1 MIVKKIVIV
10 LLLCCFGIQQS
21 NGQKKIYVSD
31 KFETLS
37 KDHKIIA
44 ILPFQTTLNLKSK
57 DKTYTKAQIQELEER
72 EGVAVQGALESYFLN
87 RKRKKKL
94 KIEFQD
100 INTTNRLL
108 RKADVTAEDMDIY
121 SPQELCKI
129 LKVDAVISGSL
140 TSRLVLSKDIDTS
153 FDLITYLKGKSDY
166 GKIIIKLSD
175 KTTGKL
181 LWRYEKTI
189 NRKSGKN
196 TQNIISRMMRKASRK
211 FPYEEKR

>member
-1 MIVKKIVIV
+1 MKKYIVILV
-10 LLLCCFGIQQS
+10 LFFAGIQLS
-21 NGQKKIYVSD
+21 NAQKKIYVSD
-31 KFETLS
+31 SFEELS

-44 ILPFQTTLNLKSK
+44 ILPFQTTLNLKSGQE
-57 DKTYTKAQIQELEER
+57 TYTEAQIAALAKK
-72 EGVAVQGALESYFLN
+72 EGIAVQQALESYFLN

-100 INTTNRLL
+100 INTTNRILK
-108 RKADVTAEDMDIY
+108 KAGITLENIDIY
-121 SPQELCKI
+121 TPQELSKI
-129 LKVDAVISGSL
+129 LKVDAIISGSL
-140 TSRLVLSKDIDTS
+140 TSRLLLSKEVDTS
-153 FDLITYLKGKSDY
+153 FNLITFLKGKSDY

-175 KTTGKL
+175 KNTGKL

-196 TQNIISRMMRKASRK
+196 TAAIIDKMMRKASRQ

>member
-1 MIVKKIVIV
+1 MKKILTSLLILIV
-10 LLLCCFGIQQS
+10 GMQFA
-21 NGQKKIYVSD
+21 NAQKKIYESD
-31 KFETLS
+31 KFDELS

-72 EGVAVQGALESYFLN
+72 EGVAVQEALESYFLN

-100 INTTNRLL
+100 INTTNRMLK
-108 RKADVTAEDMDIY
+108 KAGVVSEDMDIY

-140 TSRLVLSKDIDTS
+140 TSRLLLSKDIDTS

-196 TQNIISRMMRKASRK
+196 TQNIINRMMRKASRK

>member
-1 MIVKKIVIV
+1 MKKIVI
-10 LLLCCFGIQQS
+10 LLVVFFGIQQS
-21 NGQKKIYVSD
+21 NAQKKIYLSD
-31 KFETLS
+31 KFEELS

-44 ILPFQTTLNLKSK
+44 ILPFQTKLNLKSDK
-57 DKTYTKAQIQELEER
+57 DSYSEAQIQKLAQE
-72 EGVAVQGALESYFLN
+72 EGVAVQQALESYFLN

-100 INTTNRLL
+100 INTTNRIL
-108 RKADVTAEDMDIY
+108 KKEGITSENIDIY
-121 SPQELCKI
+121 APQELCKI
-129 LKVDAVISGSL
+129 LKVDAIINGSL
-140 TSRLVLSKDIDTS
+140 TSRLLLSKEVDTS
-153 FDLITYLKGKSDY
+153 FDLITFLKGKSDY

-175 KTTGKL
+175 KNTGKL

-196 TQNIISRMMRKASRK
+196 TSAIIDKMMRKASRK

>member
-1 MIVKKIVIV
+1 VKKVVV
-10 LLLCCFGIQQS
+10 LLLICCAGIQLA
-21 NGQKKIYVSD
+21 NAQKKIYVSD
-31 KFETLS
+31 SFDELA

-44 ILPFQTTLNLKSK
+44 ILPFQTTLNLKSDTK
-57 DKTYTKAQIQELEER
+57 SYTKEQIAALEQR
-72 EGVAVQGALESYFLN
+72 EGIAVQEALESYFLD

-108 RKADVTAEDMDIY
+108 KKADITMEDMDIY
-121 SPQELCKI
+121 SPQELCKV
-129 LKVDAVISGSL
+129 LNVDAIVSGSL
-140 TSRLVLSKDIDTS
+140 TSRLLLSKDIDTS

-166 GKIIIKLSD
+166 GKIIIKLSN
-175 KTTGKL
+175 KNTGKL

-196 TQNIISRMMRKASRK
+196 TRNIINKMMRKASRK

>member
-1 MIVKKIVIV
+1 MKKVVV
-10 LLLCCFGIQQS
+10 LLLICCAGIQLA
-21 NGQKKIYVSD
+21 NAQKKIYVSD
-31 KFETLS
+31 SFDELA

-44 ILPFQTTLNLKSK
+44 ILPFQTTLNLKSDTK
-57 DKTYTKAQIQELEER
+57 SYTKEQIAALEQR
-72 EGVAVQGALESYFLN
+72 EGIAVQEALESYFLD

-108 RKADVTAEDMDIY
+108 KKADITMEDMDIY
-121 SPQELCKI
+121 SPQELCKV
-129 LKVDAVISGSL
+129 LNVDAIVSGSL
-140 TSRLVLSKDIDTS
+140 TSRLLLSKDIDTS

-166 GKIIIKLSD
+166 GKIIIKLSN
-175 KTTGKL
+175 KNTGKL

-196 TQNIISRMMRKASRK
+196 TRNIINKMMRKASRK

>member
-1 MIVKKIVIV
+1 MKKIVV
-10 LLLCCFGIQQS
+10 LLLLCFGIQQS
-21 NGQKKIYVSD
+21 NAQKKIYVSD
-31 KFETLS
+31 SFEKLS

-44 ILPFQTTLNLKSK
+44 ILPFQTTLKLKSK
-57 DKTYTKAQIQELEER
+57 SNSYSKKQIKDLEQR
-72 EGVAVQGALESYFLN
+72 EGIAVQEALESYFLN

-108 RKADVTAEDMDIY
+108 KKAGITSENIDIY
-121 SPQELCKI
+121 APQELCKI
-129 LKVDAVISGSL
+129 LEVDAIISGSL
-140 TSRLVLSKDIDTS
+140 TSRLLLSKEVDTS

-166 GKIIIKLSD
+166 GKIILKLSD

-181 LWRYEKTI
+181 LWRYERTI

-196 TQNIISRMMRKASRK
+196 TKNIINKMMRMASKK

>member
-1 MIVKKIVIV
+1 VRKIVIA
-10 LLLCCFGIQQS
+10 LLLFSLTVQLGHS
-21 NGQKKIYVSD
+21 QKKIYVSD
-31 KFETLS
+31 SFEELS

-44 ILPFQTTLNLKSK
+44 ILPFQTTLDLKS
-57 DKTYTKAQIQELEER
+57 DKKSYSEAQISDLEER
-72 EGVAVQGALESYFLN
+72 EGVAVQQALESYFLD

-108 RKADVTAEDMDIY
+108 KKEEITIKDLDIY
-121 SPQELCKI
+121 APQELCKI
-129 LKVDAVISGSL
+129 LKVDAIVSGSL
-140 TSRLVLSKDIDTS
+140 TSRLLISKEVDTS

-166 GKIIIKLSD
+166 GKIIIKLSNKD
-175 KTTGKL
+175 TGKL

-196 TQNIISRMMRKASRK
+196 TKNIINKMMRIASRK
-211 FPYEEKR
+211 FPYEEKI

>member
-1 MIVKKIVIV
+1 MKKLVV
-10 LLLCCFGIQQS
+10 LLFLFVGIQQS
-21 NGQKKIYVSD
+21 IAQKKIYVSD
-31 KFETLS
+31 AFEELS
-37 KDHKIIA
+37 KDHKTIA

-57 DKTYTKAQIQELEER
+57 QNKYTEAQITALAKR
-72 EGVAVQGALESYFLN
+72 EGIAVQQALESYFLN

-100 INTTNRLL
+100 INTTNRVLK
-108 RKADVTAEDMDIY
+108 KAGITLENIDIY
-121 SPQELCKI
+121 TPQELSKI
-129 LKVDAVISGSL
+129 LNVDAIISGSL
-140 TSRLVLSKDIDTS
+140 TSRLLLSKEVDTS
-153 FDLITYLKGKSDY
+153 FDLITFLKGKSDY

-175 KTTGKL
+175 KNTGKL

-196 TQNIISRMMRKASRK
+196 TAAIINKMMRIASRK

>member
-1 MIVKKIVIV
+1 MKKV
-10 LLLCCFGIQQS
+10 LISLLVLVVGMQFA
-21 NGQKKIYVSD
+21 NAQKKIYESD
-31 KFETLS
+31 SFEELS

-44 ILPFQTTLNLKSK
+44 ILPFQTTLNLKS
-57 DKTYTKAQIQELEER
+57 DDNTYSKEQIKALEQQE
-72 EGVAVQGALESYFLN
+72 GIAVQQALESYFLN

-108 RKADVTAEDMDIY
+108 KKAGITADNMDIY
-121 SPQELCKI
+121 APQEISKVLD
-129 LKVDAVISGSL
+129 VDAIISGTL
-140 TSRLVLSKDIDTS
+140 NSRLVLSKDIDTS
-153 FDLITYLKGKSDY
+153 FDLITFLKGKSDY
-166 GKIIIKLSD
+166 GKIILKLSD
-175 KTTGKL
+175 KKTGKL

-196 TQNIISRMMRKASRK
+196 TRNIINKMMRIASRK

>member
-1 MIVKKIVIV
+1 MKRILII
-10 LLLCCFGIQQS
+10 LLFLCFGIQQS
-21 NGQKKIYVSD
+21 NAQKKIYVSD
-31 KFETLS
+31 SFEKLS

-44 ILPFQTTLNLKSK
+44 ILPFQTTLKLKSEGNSYSKEQIK
-57 DKTYTKAQIQELEER
+57 DLEER
-72 EGVAVQGALESYFLN
+72 EGIAVQEALESYFLN

-108 RKADVTAEDMDIY
+108 KKAGITSENIDIY
-121 SPQELCKI
+121 APQELCKI
-129 LKVDAVISGSL
+129 LKVDAIISGSL
-140 TSRLVLSKDIDTS
+140 TSRLLLSKEVDTS
-153 FDLITYLKGKSDY
+153 FDLITFLKGKSDY

-175 KTTGKL
+175 KKSGKL

-196 TQNIISRMMRKASRK
+196 TKNIINSMMRKASRK

>member
-1 MIVKKIVIV
+1 MKKVVV
-10 LLLCCFGIQQS
+10 LVVLFCVGMQLS
-21 NGQKKIYVSD
+21 NAQKRIYVSD
-31 KFETLS
+31 SFDELS

-44 ILPFQTTLNLKSK
+44 ILPFQTTLNLKS
-57 DKTYTKAQIQELEER
+57 DKKSYTKEQIAELEQR
-72 EGVAVQGALESYFLN
+72 EGIAVQQALESYFLD

-108 RKADVTAEDMDIY
+108 KKAGIEAEDMDIY
-121 SPQELCKI
+121 APQELCKI
-129 LKVDAVISGSL
+129 LNVDAIVSGSL
-140 TSRLVLSKDIDTS
+140 TSRLLLSKDIDTS
-153 FDLITYLKGKSDY
+153 FDLVTYLKGKSDY
-166 GKIIIKLSD
+166 GKIIIKLSN
-175 KTTGKL
+175 KGNGKL

-196 TQNIISRMMRKASRK
+196 TQNIINKMMRKASRK